1 MIKQV
6 EKNKDTEIFLKEN
19 FQNYKSSNDPYEKLI
34 AYTSKKIIGLISYSI
49 IYERSEINYI
59 AVLKEYQKKGI
70 ATKLLDYAIKD
81 IKSNNCENISL
92 EVETNNIAAINL
104 YSKFNF
110 KTKTIRKNYY
120 DSKNAYLMVKEL
132 RW

>member
-34 AYTSKKIIGLISYSI
+34 AYTSQKIIGLISYSI

-132 RW
+132 R